1 MIAVDAGA
9 GTSEARAARSRVR
22 AALPGS
28 SWDRIVAL
36 AKVGLP
42 AAAVALLATIVVWPL
57 TSAREFS
64 FLLAKD
70 KVAMS
75 KERLRTDTAVYRGET
90 AAGDPFVIHAA
101 GAVQRSSAVPVI
113 ELMALTADVRLADGP
128 ARVTAPGGRYEID
141 HDLLVVRGPVVMHSA
156 NGYSANADA
165 VRVSLLDHTV
175 ATDRPVSGTVPL
187 GTYRAGAMRA
197 DIDGKRI
204 HLSGGTHLRITP
216 ASHRKPG

>member
-1 MIAVDAGA
+1 MTAAGVQA
-9 GTSEARAARSRVR
+9 REATAALARRR

-28 SWDRIVAL
+28 GWDAFVAVAKL
-36 AKVGLP
+36 ALP
-42 AAAVALLATIVVWPL
+42 AAAAALLVAIVVWPL

-113 ELMALTADVRLADGP
+113 ELMALTADLGLKSGA
-128 ARVTAPGGRYEID
+128 AQVTAPGGRYEID
-141 HDLLVVRGPVVMHSA
+141 HDLLVVHGPVRMHSA
-156 NGYSANADA
+156 NGYSLNGDEI
-165 VRVSLLDHTV
+165 RVSLLDRTV

-187 GTYRAGAMRA
+187 GTFRASSMRG
-197 DIDGKRI
+197 DIDGNRVR
-204 HLSGGTHLRITP
+204 LDGGTHLHITP
-216 ASHRKPG
+216 ASHRRAA

>member
-1 MIAVDAGA
+1 MNAASPDLMP
-9 GTSEARAARSRVR
+9 TARLASARSG
-22 AALPGS
+22 A
-28 SWDRIVAL
+28 WDRFVAV

-42 AAAVALLATIVVWPL
+42 AAAVALLATIVIWPL

-75 KERLRTDTAVYRGET
+75 KERLRTETAVYRGDT
-90 AAGDPFVIHAA
+90 AGGDPFVIRAA

-113 ELMALTADVRLADGP
+113 ELDALTAEVRFADGP

-156 NGYSANADA
+156 SGYSVDADD
-165 VRVSLLDHTV
+165 VRVSMADRTV
-175 ATDRPVSGTVPL
+175 VTDRPVSGTVPL
-187 GTYRAGAMRA
+187 GTYRAGSMRG
-197 DIDGKRI
+197 DIGGQHI
-204 HLSGGTHLRITP
+204 HLGGGTHLHITP
-216 ASHRKPG
+216 ASHRRPA

>member
-1 MIAVDAGA
+1 MTAA
-9 GTSEARAARSRVR
+9 TLEAQEAQAALARRR

-28 SWDRIVAL
+28 GWDHLVAVVKI
-36 AKVGLP
+36 ALP
-42 AAAVALLATIVVWPL
+42 AAAVALLAVIVIWPL

-90 AAGDPFVIHAA
+90 TAGDPFVIHAA

-113 ELMALTADVRLADGP
+113 ELMALTADLRLASGP
-128 ARVTAPGGRYEID
+128 ATVTAPGGRYEID

-156 NGYSANADA
+156 NGYSLNGDE
-165 VRVSLLDHTV
+165 VRISLVNRTV
-175 ATDRPVSGTVPL
+175 ATDRPVDGTIPL
-187 GTYRAGAMRA
+187 GRFRGNAMRG
-197 DIDGKRI
+197 DIDGKHI
-204 HLSGGTHLRITP
+204 QLSGGTHLHITP
-216 ASHRKPG
+216 ASHRKAA

>member
-1 MIAVDAGA
+1 MTLAVLD
-9 GTSEARAARSRVR
+9 RR
-22 AALPGS
+22 AALPGGG
-28 SWDRIVAL
+28 WDRFVRVVKL
-36 AKVGLP
+36 ALP
-42 AAAVALLATIVVWPL
+42 AAAIGLLGVIGTWPL

-113 ELMALTADVRLADGP
+113 ELMALTADVRLSDGP

-141 HDLLVVRGPVVMHSA
+141 RDVLVVRGPVVMHTA
-156 NGYSANADA
+156 NGYSINGDA
-165 VRVSLLDHTV
+165 IRISLLDHSV
-175 ATDRPVSGTVPL
+175 ATDRPVDGTVPL
-187 GTYRAGAMRA
+187 GTFRANALRG
-197 DIDGKRI
+197 DVDGKRVR
-204 HLSGGTHLRITP
+204 LSGGTHLHITP
-216 ASHRKPG
+216 ASHRRPA